1 MIKNK
6 KEAIK
11 RVEEFKK
18 VRLKN
23 EDVYV
28 KTNRENE
35 GYWVV
40 LKDTR
45 NIYFVYKDSG
55 SVWEL
60 I

>member
-11 RVEEFKK
+11 RVEEIKK

-23 EDVYV
+23 ADVYV
-28 KTNRENE
+28 KTRRGKK
-35 GYWVV
+35 GYLVV

-55 SVWEL
+55 YVLEAY
-60 I
+60 